1 MVYSMS
7 ISQTKGKIMTTYT
20 ITLTE
25 EELHAFQL
33 AKYLMDQGYQDNM
46 MVDDE
51 FGNDNY
57 ARAHRGL
64 DSLEAKLEAKIG
76 FEENVAYLKETYPH
90 HSMAYIRKAL
100 RAHNKKEG

>member
-1 MVYSMS
+1 MAN
-7 ISQTKGKIMTTYT
+7 IT

-25 EELHAFQL
+25 EELHAL
-33 AKYLMDQGYQDNM
+33 EVAKNMMDNM
-46 MVDDE
+46 FTDNMAIDAEFEDDH
-51 FGNDNY
+51 Y

-76 FEENVAYLKETYPH
+76 FEQNVAHLKETYPH

>member
-1 MVYSMS
+1 MAN
-7 ISQTKGKIMTTYT
+7 IT

-25 EELHAFQL
+25 EELHAFQM
-33 AKYLMDQGYQDNM
+33 AKYLMDQGSQDNM

-64 DSLEAKLEAKIG
+64 DSLEAKIDAKIA

-90 HSMAYIRKAL
+90 HSMTTIRKAL
-100 RAHNKKEG
+100 RDHNKKEG